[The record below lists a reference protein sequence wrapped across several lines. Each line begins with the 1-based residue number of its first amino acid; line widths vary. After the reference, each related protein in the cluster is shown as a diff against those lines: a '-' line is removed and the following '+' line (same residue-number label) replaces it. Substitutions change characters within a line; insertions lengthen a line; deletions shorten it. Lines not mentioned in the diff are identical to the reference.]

1 MESVF
6 LAQSIGLGG
15 LNKWEDKSQ
24 REECGGG
31 WGRGGGCQIHH
42 AWYFTMT
49 EVESFLYQSK
59 FSQCAKSKI
68 TQFLSVFS
76 NEDIIALS

>member
-15 LNKWEDKSQ
+15 PNKWEDESQ

-31 WGRGGGCQIHH
+31 RGGKKRLSNLSCLVFHND
-42 AWYFTMT
+42 
-49 EVESFLYQSK
+49 EVESFINPNFPSAQSLRSHN
-59 FSQCAKSKI
+59 F
-68 TQFLSVFS
+68 
-76 NEDIIALS
+76 

>member
-24 REECGGG
+24 GEECGGG
-31 WGRGGGCQIHH
+31 RGRGEAVKSIMLGI
-42 AWYFTMT
+42 
-49 EVESFLYQSK
+49 
-59 FSQCAKSKI
+59 SQ
-68 TQFLSVFS
+68 
-76 NEDIIALS
+76 